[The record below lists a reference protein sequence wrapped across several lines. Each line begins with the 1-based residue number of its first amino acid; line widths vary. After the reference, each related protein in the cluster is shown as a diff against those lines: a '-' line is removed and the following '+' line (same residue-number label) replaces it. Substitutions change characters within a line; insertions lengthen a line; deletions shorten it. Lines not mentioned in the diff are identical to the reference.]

1 MSTNDNKELQ
11 TELEITGGII
21 TFTII
26 IIGEYFNAVVPIS
39 VPDHFVT
46 IIVSATASTV
56 TTTITA
62 SNTNSIETTT
72 TNLPQ
77 YFHDINV
84 QETLG
89 GLLFFL
95 ITISIT
101 ACIIYNRKKAYRNKL
116 VKHDLDKENEDI
128 AKQSEVSVQFNHE
141 STTRTN
147 LSHCHK

>member
-1 MSTNDNKELQ
+1 MS
-11 TELEITGGII
+11 
-21 TFTII
+21 
-26 IIGEYFNAVVPIS
+26 VVPIS

-46 IIVSATASTV
+46 IIVSVTASTV

-62 SNTNSIETTT
+62 SNTNSIEATT
-72 TNLPQ
+72 TNVPQ
-77 YFHDINV
+77 YFQDTNV

-101 ACIIYNRKKAYRNKL
+101 ACIIYNRNKAYRNKL

-128 AKQSEVSVQFNHE
+128 AKAVRNI
-141 STTRTN
+141 STI
-147 LSHCHK
+147 